1 MPNSLRIFSQKI
13 WFSAIAIAALAAVL
27 CALWAYKFGY
37 RIGGVFPLKNIV
49 IESNF
54 HHQSAEQIRASVM
67 PQLRQGF
74 FGIDLRET
82 RRILADLPWTAR
94 VEVRKRW
101 PDTVLVRIVER
112 QAIASWGATHL
123 IDRDGEL
130 FEVLGAE
137 LMAGLP
143 KLAGPEARRAELMQF
158 VQDGAR
164 GLNPLGLTI
173 VEAKISERGGMW
185 IGLSNGVR
193 VIVGRQQFNER
204 WTRLVEGLPT
214 LLSSASQRRL
224 IEIDL
229 RYTNGMAVRFEQL
242 TPPGNGHET
251 PVAPAA
257 PVATSPVLAG
267 NTPLGI

>member
-1 MPNSLRIFSQKI
+1 MPSSLRTISQKI
-13 WFSAIAIAALAAVL
+13 WFSAIAVAALAAVL

-37 RIGGVFPLKNIV
+37 RIGGVFPLKQIV
-49 IESNF
+49 IESSF
-54 HHQSAEQIRASVM
+54 QHQSAEQIRAAVM

-74 FGIDLRET
+74 FGIDLRNT
-82 RRILADLPWTAR
+82 RRILADLPWSAH

-101 PDTVLVRIVER
+101 PDTVMVRITER

-123 IDRDGEL
+123 IDRNGQL

-143 KLAGPEARRAELMQF
+143 KLAGPDTRRAELLQF
-158 VQDGAR
+158 VQDGAK
-164 GLNPLGLTI
+164 GLNPLSLRI

-193 VIVGRQQFNER
+193 VIVGRQQFNQR
-204 WTRLVEGLPT
+204 WARLVEGLPT
-214 LLSSASQRRL
+214 LLSNSNQRRL

-242 TPPGNGHET
+242 TPSNGPAT
-251 PVAPAA
+251 PVAPTT
-257 PVATSPVLAG
+257 PVATSPVLVG
-267 NTPLGI
+267 GTPLGI